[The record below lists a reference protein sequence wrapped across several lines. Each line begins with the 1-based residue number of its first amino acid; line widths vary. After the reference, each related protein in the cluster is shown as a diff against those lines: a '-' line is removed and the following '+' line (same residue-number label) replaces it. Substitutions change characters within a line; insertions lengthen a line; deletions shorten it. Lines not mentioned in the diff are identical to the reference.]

1 MKKISASI
9 ILGPATN
16 SMKRMGVACSHS
28 LQKVKR
34 GESYHGVVGLVL
46 SANSVNIVI
55 CFLERL
61 YYGIR

>member
-34 GESYHGVVGLVL
+34 GESYHGDVGSVL

-55 CFLERL
+55 CSLERL